1 MEERREST
9 APKKLLFAAFSTNIT
24 VGDKPFAS
32 ATRMLSLAR
41 RCRRSLQCFQPV
53 ASQLQSTR
61 ALSASSPPTRRR
73 SKFTPAVMRKTDEK
87 SEWWVVDGE
96 MHEIGENVP
105 PRERFVIPRDN
116 IPNKRR
122 KQLRE
127 QFMRRTRLVLKES
140 EHEPWCKKYMELYQ
154 ELRENWER
162 LYWDEGYSKKHGQ
175 ERASYDS
182 AEDDDEDFSPYRRK
196 QPHAEETKGFG
207 RNRVE
212 KAGMMRDKFE
222 FDRERRMREKAFAPM
237 NGGMQFTAPES
248 NQSFD
253 AKRYLS
259 SSESESDSD

>member
-1 MEERREST
+1 
-9 APKKLLFAAFSTNIT
+9 
-24 VGDKPFAS
+24 
-32 ATRMLSLAR
+32 MLSLAR
-41 RCRRSLQCFQPV
+41 RCRRSLQCLQPV
-53 ASQLQSTR
+53 VSQLQPAR
-61 ALSASSPPTRRR
+61 AFVGSAPPNRRR
-73 SKFTPAVMRKTDEK
+73 SKFTPAALRKTDDK

-162 LYWDEGYSKKHGQ
+162 IYWDEGYSKKLGQ

-182 AEDDDEDFSPYRRK
+182 AEDDDDDFSPYRRK
-196 QPHAEETKGFG
+196 QHHHEETKVLQSHNNTVSCICC
-207 RNRVE
+207 RQQSANCIKMQRTLI
-212 KAGMMRDKFE
+212 KFLLS
-222 FDRERRMREKAFAPM
+222 AFSCNLRCEP
-237 NGGMQFTAPES
+237 GT
-248 NQSFD
+248 
-253 AKRYLS
+253 
-259 SSESESDSD
+259 